1 MNLQPL
7 RDRILVKPI
16 DRVKSDI
23 LAVVMSENPN
33 IGEIVAIGPGKR
45 DKKGR
50 VVPLVVKPG
59 DRIRFGD
66 TTQNHL
72 SFPEWRDENGEKF
85 LLMKEADV
93 CWVMD
98 DELSVA

>member
-1 MNLQPL
+1 M
-7 RDRILVKPI
+7 VKPEE
-16 DRVKSDI
+16 RVKSDI

-66 TTQNHL
+66 TAQNHL
-72 SFPEWRDENGEKF
+72 AFPEWKDESGQRF
-85 LLMKEADV
+85 LILQEADI
-93 CWVMD
+93 CWVEEQD
-98 DELSVA
+98 HAA